1 MTEIFRNILE
11 KDIDLSNV
19 SNSELKTVLDE
30 IGRDAVYNHL
40 LFGKDYTYDF
50 FIKNLKSY
58 LDLYKYLDKE

>member
-1 MTEIFRNILE
+1 MTGIFRNVLE

-19 SNSELKTVLDE
+19 SNRELKTVLDE

-50 FIKNLKSY
+50 FIENLKNY
-58 LDLYKYLDKE
+58 LELYKYLDKE